1 LILGPL
7 DDVEKK
13 LKKSI
18 KEELD
23 KNIPETAQ
31 D

>member
-1 LILGPL
+1 LILGL
-7 DDVEKK
+7 DDVEKT